1 VLGREVPAAGEPED
15 AALQG
20 RALDLFHELAGGDVA
35 VERRLTDAYH
45 HAYLRRA
52 AAVEPYRGARD
63 ALIALRRLGLRL
75 AVVTSKSR
83 RRLDHDL
90 ARTGLAPLLDASVA
104 GDEVRH
110 GKPDAEPI
118 SAGLVAIG
126 APAAAAMYVGDSP
139 VDVASARAAGVYSV
153 GVTFGF
159 LPRALREAEPD
170 LLIDSY
176 DELVAA
182 LAA

>member
-1 VLGREVPAAGEPED
+1 
-15 AALQG
+15 
-20 RALDLFHELAGGDVA
+20 
-35 VERRLTDAYH
+35 
-45 HAYLRRA
+45 
-52 AAVEPYRGARD
+52 
-63 ALIALRRLGLRL
+63 
-75 AVVTSKSR
+75 
-83 RRLDHDL
+83 
-90 ARTGLAPLLDASVA
+90 
-104 GDEVRH
+104 
-110 GKPDAEPI
+110 
-118 SAGLVAIG
+118 
-126 APAAAAMYVGDSP
+126 